1 MPFDCE
7 ASRRLAETPL
17 RSNVRG
23 NSAEVVAGVDMLKEK
38 TLDHLPAIL
47 KRMLNTEGRKEETL
61 FTMRTPKQIF

>member
-1 MPFDCE
+1 MPSDCE
-7 ASRRLAETPL
+7 ASRRLAETPR

-47 KRMLNTEGRKEETL
+47 KRGMLNTEGRKETP
-61 FTMRTPKQIF
+61 FSMRTPE